1 MSETATLRAT
11 SLLASTGILGGLVIV
26 ALTFTYALE
35 IADPFPEAPT
45 FETVRDPPP
54 TPPPP
59 EPVRQPVRVPTTV
72 ADPMTTILPARPIDP
87 TTNIVA
93 EGPPTLVLAQEI
105 TDPQWLRRPRN
116 LQRYYPRAAITRG
129 VEGLVVLDCMVATTG
144 DLRCRVISETPGEWG
159 FGDAALRIAA
169 EHRMAPARSNGT
181 PVEGRYRMRVPF
193 RAE

>member
-26 ALTFTYALE
+26 ALTFTYVLE
-35 IADPFPEAPT
+35 IADPFPDAPT
-45 FETVRDPPP
+45 FETVREPPP

-59 EPVRQPVRVPTTV
+59 EPVHQPVRLPTTV
-72 ADPMTTILPARPIDP
+72 ADPMDTILPSQPIDP
-87 TTNIVA
+87 TTDIA
-93 EGPPTLVLAQEI
+93 DGPPAQFVAQEI
-105 TDPQWLRRPRN
+105 TVPQWLRRPRN
-116 LQRYYPRAAITRG
+116 LQRYYPRGAIARG
-129 VEGLVVLDCMVATTG
+129 VEGMVVLDCMVATTG
-144 DLRCRVISETPGEWG
+144 ALRCQVISETPREWG

-169 EHRMAPARSNGT
+169 EHRMEPARSNGA